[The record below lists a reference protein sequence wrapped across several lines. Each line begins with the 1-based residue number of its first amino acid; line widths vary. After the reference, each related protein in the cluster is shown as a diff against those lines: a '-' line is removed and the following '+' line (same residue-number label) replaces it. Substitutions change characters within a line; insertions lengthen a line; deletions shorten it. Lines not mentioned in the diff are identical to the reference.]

1 MRAMNLSQRENYKW
15 WVFAAVALGTLT
27 SVINNGSVIVAVPT
41 IAQHFGTDLSTVQWV
56 VIAEGLT
63 VSALL
68 LPMGRLSDIV
78 GRKQVY
84 VAGLIIF
91 MVAAALAGMSPNIAA
106 LIVFKGMQ
114 GIGAAMTQGTG
125 LAMVTSVFPASERG
139 KGIGTHASVVG
150 TGGVI
155 GPVAGGFLV
164 VALGWRW
171 VFFINIWM
179 GLLTMIAVLII
190 IDSRAFRAD
199 TRVRTYDLLGAVLSS
214 AALLTFLLAVTNG
227 ARTGWLSPTIV
238 TAGIMFVILAAVFIW
253 WQGRSPSPML
263 DLGLFKNRV
272 FALGVA
278 TGFISFLGVT
288 SVRFLLPFFLQAAL
302 GYSPGQVGLVMVP
315 NAISRI
321 IMGPLS
327 GLLSDRYGYRMFNV
341 AGLLLAASG
350 LFVFSTV
357 NESSSLAVILIGV
370 VLQSSGSGMF
380 QSPNNSSIFG
390 AADPSKH
397 GIVAAL
403 VNLTRNSANVTGVA
417 VATAIVTAVMASQ
430 GFDANIDEVIES
442 GKETGMLSA
451 FNSGLHIAYLI
462 MGSLLVV
469 GALASLFKGR
479 DRREVPESE
488 TPSTSKKASS

>member
-91 MVAAALAGMSPNIAA
+91 IVAAALAGMSPNIAA

-139 KGIGTHASVVG
+139 KGI
-150 TGGVI
+150 
-155 GPVAGGFLV
+155 GGFLV

-278 TGFISFLGVT
+278 TGFMSFLGVT

-442 GKETGMLSA
+442 GKETGMLGA

>member
-91 MVAAALAGMSPNIAA
+91 IVAAALAGMSPNIAA

-190 IDSRAFRAD
+190 IASRAFRAD

-272 FALGVA
+272 FALGIA
-278 TGFISFLGVT
+278 TGFMSFLGVT

-302 GYSPGQVGLVMVP
+302 GYSPGQVGLVLSLIH
-315 NAISRI
+315 ISE
-321 IMGPLS
+321 P
-327 GLLSDRYGYRMFNV
+327 
-341 AGLLLAASG
+341 
-350 LFVFSTV
+350 
-357 NESSSLAVILIGV
+357 
-370 VLQSSGSGMF
+370 
-380 QSPNNSSIFG
+380 
-390 AADPSKH
+390 
-397 GIVAAL
+397 
-403 VNLTRNSANVTGVA
+403 TRP
-417 VATAIVTAVMASQ
+417 
-430 GFDANIDEVIES
+430 
-442 GKETGMLSA
+442 
-451 FNSGLHIAYLI
+451 Y
-462 MGSLLVV
+462 
-469 GALASLFKGR
+469 
-479 DRREVPESE
+479 
-488 TPSTSKKASS
+488 

>member
-27 SVINNGSVIVAVPT
+27 SVINNGSVSVAVPT

-91 MVAAALAGMSPNIAA
+91 IVAAALAGMSPNIAA

-125 LAMVTSVFPASERG
+125 LAMVTSVFPVSERG

-155 GPVAGGFLV
+155 GPVVGGFLV

-253 WQGRSPSPML
+253 WQGRSPSPMPPM
-263 DLGLFKNRV
+263 KTP
-272 FALGVA
+272 GV
-278 TGFISFLGVT
+278 
-288 SVRFLLPFFLQAAL
+288 
-302 GYSPGQVGLVMVP
+302 
-315 NAISRI
+315 
-321 IMGPLS
+321 
-327 GLLSDRYGYRMFNV
+327 
-341 AGLLLAASG
+341 
-350 LFVFSTV
+350 
-357 NESSSLAVILIGV
+357 
-370 VLQSSGSGMF
+370 
-380 QSPNNSSIFG
+380 
-390 AADPSKH
+390 
-397 GIVAAL
+397 
-403 VNLTRNSANVTGVA
+403 
-417 VATAIVTAVMASQ
+417 
-430 GFDANIDEVIES
+430 
-442 GKETGMLSA
+442 LSA
-451 FNSGLHIAYLI
+451 
-462 MGSLLVV
+462 
-469 GALASLFKGR
+469 
-479 DRREVPESE
+479 P
-488 TPSTSKKASS
+488 